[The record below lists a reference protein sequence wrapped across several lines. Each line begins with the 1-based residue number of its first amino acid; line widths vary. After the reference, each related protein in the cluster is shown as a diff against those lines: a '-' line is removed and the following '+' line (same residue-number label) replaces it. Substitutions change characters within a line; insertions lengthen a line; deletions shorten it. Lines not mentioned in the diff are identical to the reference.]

1 MTVRQLMFSLKLLFA
16 TLSLLSRYL
25 LCRERILI
33 TKSFVALI
41 LLLLPLLL
49 LLLLFLLYY
58 CCCYYYYYYYY
69 FTGPRH
75 TCFAVPGSEKV
86 GSAELR
92 KCEHELLLLR
102 LRSLSESLEQAM
114 QQMM

>member
-1 MTVRQLMFSLKLLFA
+1 MIKIFIVTIIIIIIF
-16 TLSLLSRYL
+16 
-25 LCRERILI
+25 
-33 TKSFVALI
+33 
-41 LLLLPLLL
+41 
-49 LLLLFLLYY
+49 FLLYY
-58 CCCYYYYYYYY
+58 CCCYYYYYYY